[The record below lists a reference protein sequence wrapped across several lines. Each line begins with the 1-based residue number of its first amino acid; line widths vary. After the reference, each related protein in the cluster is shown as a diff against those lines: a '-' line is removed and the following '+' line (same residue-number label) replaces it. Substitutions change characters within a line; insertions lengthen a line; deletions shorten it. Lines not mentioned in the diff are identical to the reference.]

1 MTAFVG
7 EIVGTALLITLG
19 DGVVANVVLNQSKG
33 QNSGWIVITFGWA
46 IAVFTGVY
54 ASAAASGAHLNPA
67 VTFALATLGD
77 FPVEN
82 IPSYLLAQLLGASIG
97 SLLVWL
103 MYRQQFDV
111 TPDQTSKLAVFCT
124 IPSIK
129 NYGANL
135 LTEILATFVF
145 IFAILFITKP
155 EMKIGALDALPVGL
169 LVLGIGLSLGG
180 PTGYAINPVRDF
192 GPRLMHFIL
201 PIKGKGS
208 SDWGYAW
215 VPVLGPSIGGIMAAL
230 VFKWLTA

>member
-7 EIVGTALLITLG
+7 EIIGTALLITLG

-77 FPVEN
+77 FPIAD
-82 IPSYLLAQLLGASIG
+82 IPSYLLAQLLGAAIG

-103 MYRQQFDV
+103 MYRQQFDA

-215 VPVLGPSIGGIMAAL
+215 VPVLGPSIGGVLAAL

>member
-7 EIVGTALLITLG
+7 ELVGTALLVTLG

-67 VTFALATLGD
+67 VTFALVTLGD
-77 FPVEN
+77 FPLADV
-82 IPSYLLAQLLGASIG
+82 PAYLLAQLLGAATG

-103 MYRQQFDV
+103 IYRQQFDA

-124 IPSIK
+124 IPAVR
-129 NYGANL
+129 NFGANL

-155 EMKIGALDALPVGL
+155 EMKIGALDALPVAL
-169 LVLGIGLSLGG
+169 LVLGVGLSLGG
-180 PTGYAINPVRDF
+180 PTGYAINPIRDF

-208 SDWGYAW
+208 SDWAYAW
-215 VPVLGPSIGGIMAAL
+215 VPVAGPAIGAILAAL
-230 VFKWLTA
+230 VFKWISA